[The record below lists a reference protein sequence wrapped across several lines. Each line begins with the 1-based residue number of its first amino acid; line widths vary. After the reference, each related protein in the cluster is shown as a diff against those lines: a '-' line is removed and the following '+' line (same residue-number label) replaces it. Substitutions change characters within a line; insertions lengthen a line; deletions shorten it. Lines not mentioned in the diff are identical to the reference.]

1 MDNHFE
7 IFNTLFTKQHVDD
20 EDIKK
25 YFKPFLANRQL
36 MNISELVLLLNSF
49 NTSETNLSPLQYYNL
64 LNSVIPKMN
73 KAPWLKFNNKQKK
86 NDEYT
91 QMLSEYY
98 NCSYRIASEYLKFVY
113 LNDKLREEIEY
124 RHHLKNGTLN
134 DWMKKAKKKKT
145 K

>member
-86 NDEYT
+86 NDEYIK
-91 QMLSEYY
+91 MLSEYY
-98 NCSYRIASEYLKFVY
+98 NCSYRIAGDYLKFVY

-124 RHHLKNGTLN
+124 KHHLKSGDLV